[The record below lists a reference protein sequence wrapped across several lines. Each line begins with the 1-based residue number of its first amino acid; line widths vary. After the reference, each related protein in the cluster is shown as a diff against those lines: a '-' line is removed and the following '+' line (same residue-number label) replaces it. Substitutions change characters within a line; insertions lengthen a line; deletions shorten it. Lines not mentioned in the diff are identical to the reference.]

1 MVEDLIYLTFVNCD
15 SSELNSPWSVAISF
29 SLPINESNS
38 LFYSL
43 FIYVAKI
50 VQTECRIS
58 SLLEYFAEVQPIF
71 CKDTKIYR

>member
-1 MVEDLIYLTFVNCD
+1 MVEEVLYVTLVNCD
-15 SSELNSPWSVAISF
+15 SSLLISASSVAISF

-58 SLLEYFAEVQPIF
+58 SLLEYFAEV
-71 CKDTKIYR
+71 